1 MNNEGLLLVISAPS
15 GCGKD
20 TVISSVLEKMEN
32 DAYLSV
38 SMTTRGIRPGEQE
51 GINYY
56 YVTEEEFF
64 RNVNEGNMLEYAR
77 YGSNY
82 YGTPVKPVK
91 KLMSEGKVVI
101 LIIEV
106 EGGGNV
112 RKTFPE
118 AVKVFI
124 MPPSMQVLENRLRGR
139 NTDSEQAILDR
150 LEIAKK
156 EMERAVEYD
165 YKVVNDKLETAV
177 TDVLAIIRA
186 ERLKIK
192 NMKNKLREVVNN
204 A

>member
-124 MPPSMQVLENRLRGR
+124 MPPSMQVLESRLRGR

-165 YKVVNDKLETAV
+165 YIVENDKLETAV

>member
-165 YKVVNDKLETAV
+165 YIVENDKLETAV

>member
-38 SMTTRGIRPGEQE
+38 SMTTRSIRPGEQE

-165 YKVVNDKLETAV
+165 YIVENDKLETAV

>member
-150 LEIAKK
+150 L
-156 EMERAVEYD
+156 
-165 YKVVNDKLETAV
+165 
-177 TDVLAIIRA
+177 
-186 ERLKIK
+186 
-192 NMKNKLREVVNN
+192 
-204 A
+204 